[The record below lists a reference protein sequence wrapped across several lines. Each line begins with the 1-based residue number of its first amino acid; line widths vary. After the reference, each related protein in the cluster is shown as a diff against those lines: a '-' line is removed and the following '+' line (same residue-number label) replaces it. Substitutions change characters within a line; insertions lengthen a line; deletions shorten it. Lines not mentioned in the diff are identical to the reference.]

1 MPEIGV
7 SCNQFERG
15 ILVFPAKWKQGKC
28 IYCHFI
34 SLPFGHHTCVKSVTP
49 PFSFS
54 RYFPLTLSVW
64 FPLTLGCLHL
74 KSHHCRLSFAAF
86 PGILCCGDLDS
97 CTNWKMCF
105 SHFPSFFC
113 FFCYSFRRRP
123 GVCKLFTSLWQ
134 PQKTTGLQC
143 QPLVPNY
150 VSHWKGVGKA
160 RGKTRPLEE
169 KAWGKIQ
176 FEPLACYFLAAT
188 SSTATLNATAT
199 ATACVSECE
208 CECEC
213 EWAFPRFSSLFPA

>member
-143 QPLVPNY
+143 QPLVP
-150 VSHWKGVGKA
+150 
-160 RGKTRPLEE
+160 
-169 KAWGKIQ
+169 
-176 FEPLACYFLAAT
+176 
-188 SSTATLNATAT
+188 
-199 ATACVSECE
+199 
-208 CECEC
+208 
-213 EWAFPRFSSLFPA
+213 